1 MFTRED
7 WTLFRSLGTL
17 GQKAG
22 VPLRRLAALVV
33 KELVDNALDAGA
45 TAHVQNDGDWIYVID
60 DGAGLPGDA
69 AAIARLFSIKR
80 PLTSSKMVRVPSR
93 GALGNGLRVVAGGR
107 ARIGRRPLRRN
118 PRPTLR
124 PHPTRRR
131 QHRCRGDA
139 SAIPDNWH
147 HDRHSIWALH
157 PGTKRRTE
165 LVGDRHCNGIHGQ
178 DLQREDFAMVVR
190 Q

>member
-45 TAHVQNDGDWIYVID
+45 AAQVENDGDWIYVVD
-60 DGAGLPGDA
+60 DGPGLPGDA
-69 AAIARLFSIKR
+69 AAIASLFSIKR

-93 GALGNGLRVVAGGR
+93 GALATACVWWPAPCWRR
-107 ARIGRRPLRRN
+107 AAACSSRPE
-118 PRPTLR
+118 
-124 PHPTRRR
+124 
-131 QHRCRGDA
+131 A
-139 SAIPDNWH
+139 SA
-147 HDRHSIWALH
+147 S
-157 PGTKRRTE
+157 T
-165 LVGDRHCNGIHGQ
+165 
-178 DLQREDFAMVVR
+178 
-190 Q
+190 